1 MSSLTLE
8 LQATWSE
15 LPQVRNSVPPSR
27 THSNVLTSLMVHLLY
42 ILVKRSTLCPETQT
56 TSPLRV
62 WSWRTLMFRYL
73 EASFSW
79 KSMTWHVNS
88 TNQTPTASWWLL
100 YQCLQIPNPCK
111 LRWTHVLHKPLRSTA
126 IWPGEFIEMTLSDDL
141 ADFTIFA
148 GEPSSLPS
156 GPECT
161 ESSNTQPPP
170 HILNHDADKI
180 CITNLSHEPQVLSCN
195 VHFSRVQSVFT
206 LDNQDSQPP
215 QDDMTQPLTS
225 QSKRKDHQLFSV

>member
-1 MSSLTLE
+1 
-8 LQATWSE
+8 
-15 LPQVRNSVPPSR
+15 
-27 THSNVLTSLMVHLLY
+27 
-42 ILVKRSTLCPETQT
+42 
-56 TSPLRV
+56 
-62 WSWRTLMFRYL
+62 
-73 EASFSW
+73 
-79 KSMTWHVNS
+79 
-88 TNQTPTASWWLL
+88 
-100 YQCLQIPNPCK
+100 
-111 LRWTHVLHKPLRSTA
+111 
-126 IWPGEFIEMTLSDDL
+126 MTLSDDL

-170 HILNHDADKI
+170 HILNHDVDKI
-180 CITNLSHEPQVLSCN
+180 CIANLSHEPQVLSCN

-225 QSKRKDHQLFSV
+225 QSKRKDHQLFSVWSCGPRSHTLPLHTWTQFHTLLQECDDVFDAAFPGYNGKARPFKANVNMGPVPPLQRKGHLPQYARDKPVELQQKFDDLERLWVFI